1 MWKPLI
7 DLNTQVEITTP
18 VVITIC
24 LLAVWDLVW
33 KGFALW
39 RATKNHHKTW
49 FVCILIF
56 NTAGILPII
65 YLSLNKRLINK
76 LTN

>member
-7 DLNTQVEITTP
+7 DFSTQFTMDNPFFTV
-18 VVITIC
+18 TIC
-24 LLAVWDLVW
+24 LLIIWELIW
-33 KGFALW
+33 KGLALW
-39 RATKNHHKTW
+39 RAAKNHHKTW

-65 YLSLNKRLINK
+65 YLSLNKMRK
-76 LTN
+76 G